1 MHYVLRAEGYRK
13 SGMGE
18 ISVAKGWRMLP
29 RGMVPTQTA
38 AWILLTS
45 KHEAGSYRGQIT
57 LLRIRSPGC

>member
-1 MHYVLRAEGYRK
+1 MLRAEGYRK

-38 AWILLTS
+38 DLDFVNI
-45 KHEAGSYRGQIT
+45 EA
-57 LLRIRSPGC
+57 